1 MWESGF
7 ARVVSR
13 GSCRDC
19 SAARHDEAGP
29 SRQAGRR
36 RILRAPR
43 LAGVGAAAV
52 PRAVD
57 GAGAA
62 PLEPS
67 LESALS
73 RFRKSA
79 TETDK
84 SSSIVDSVAQLQ
96 TRRVQNVLLMCSD
109 YDSYTFEEDGL
120 LTELIYSEYD
130 TMNLRKPPTIER
142 VSSPEKALARMKEQ
156 EYDLLITLM
165 RMEGSNM
172 TPQSFVTAVH
182 AMEPSM
188 PIALLALNA
197 FELRELDPRVD
208 QALKINVNKRLTW
221 EAGGGGA
228 AVAAASPSS
237 ADALADAWVWPFLWQ
252 GNASLFTA
260 MFKVVEDRL
269 NAAQDTDFGVQLVLL
284 IEDNVKFYSS
294 YLPVLYQELLKQNQA
309 LQSETMGSR
318 EKLLRMHSR
327 PKVMLCTNYEEAA
340 DIFRRYS
347 PNVMGVITD
356 AGFPRNGEHDL
367 TAGLKL
373 AAEAL
378 EHAPELPVLVQS
390 GDSKLA
396 TKVEALGAKFVSKE
410 SNVLLASLRD
420 FMTQELKLG
429 PLEFLDGVTGAKLGE
444 VSTVTELV
452 ETWAQLPLQSV
463 AYHGR
468 HAHLS
473 KWFFARAEFQLAKRF
488 RASSY
493 PNDFIDADGNERPDW
508 LRNWILSEAR
518 AHRNKLAS
526 GVENASARGITD
538 FDSSMVRYG
547 KGALGGKGRGFRFLH
562 SVSDKFGLQTII
574 PELRISVPNCFVL
587 ATEVFD
593 RFLDENQMRQAALEA
608 TADEDLVKLFD
619 AAPLP
624 ADVSAEL
631 QKYVAQVGC
640 SAARISSRLPHPSP
654 HMSHPTHHAA
664 QVGAPIAVRSSSMF
678 EDAFLQPFAGVYS
691 SFMLPN
697 DGGEEQR
704 LAQLEGAVKRVYAS
718 TFCQAARGYIAS
730 TQNRL
735 EEEKMA
741 IIVQELV
748 GEADGHGHFHPSL
761 AGVANS
767 IDFYPRPHTSHEHG
781 CAQLSLGLG
790 AAVVGGT
797 PSVQFSLA
805 DPATATVIGT

>member
-1 MWESGF
+1 MADNATRAEGRGQPWNVGGAGLRE
-7 ARVVSR
+7 ARGCLAQLPR
-13 GSCRDC
+13 LL
-19 SAARHDEAGP
+19 
-29 SRQAGRR
+29 GRLATMR
-36 RILRAPR
+36 LGRLVRPGGGAILRAPR
-43 LAGVGAAAV
+43 LAASAL
-52 PRAVD
+52 PRCRAQST
-57 GAGAA
+57 AQA
-62 PLEPS
+62 PLRLEPS

-608 TADEDLVKLFD
+608 NADEDLVKLFD

-631 QKYVAQVGC
+631 QKYVAQV
-640 SAARISSRLPHPSP
+640 
-654 HMSHPTHHAA
+654 
-664 QVGAPIAVRSSSMF
+664 
-678 EDAFLQPFAGVYS
+678 
-691 SFMLPN
+691 
-697 DGGEEQR
+697 
-704 LAQLEGAVKRVYAS
+704 
-718 TFCQAARGYIAS
+718 
-730 TQNRL
+730 
-735 EEEKMA
+735 
-741 IIVQELV
+741 
-748 GEADGHGHFHPSL
+748 
-761 AGVANS
+761 
-767 IDFYPRPHTSHEHG
+767 
-781 CAQLSLGLG
+781 
-790 AAVVGGT
+790 
-797 PSVQFSLA
+797 
-805 DPATATVIGT
+805 

>member
-1 MWESGF
+1 MAD
-7 ARVVSR
+7 ARGREGRAACR
-13 GSCRDC
+13 GGEFLAGRWQPIWYEL
-19 SAARHDEAGP
+19 AARFGERGLMIRRLLP
-29 SRQAGRR
+29 GRPGA
-36 RILRAPR
+36 ILRAPR
-43 LAGVGAAAV
+43 LAASAL
-52 PRAVD
+52 PRCRAQST
-57 GAGAA
+57 AQA
-62 PLEPS
+62 PLRLEPS

-252 GNASLFTA
+252 GNPSLFTA

-452 ETWAQLPLQSV
+452 ETWA
-463 AYHGR
+463 
-468 HAHLS
+468 
-473 KWFFARAEFQLAKRF
+473 
-488 RASSY
+488 
-493 PNDFIDADGNERPDW
+493 
-508 LRNWILSEAR
+508 
-518 AHRNKLAS
+518 
-526 GVENASARGITD
+526 
-538 FDSSMVRYG
+538 
-547 KGALGGKGRGFRFLH
+547 
-562 SVSDKFGLQTII
+562 
-574 PELRISVPNCFVL
+574 
-587 ATEVFD
+587 
-593 RFLDENQMRQAALEA
+593 
-608 TADEDLVKLFD
+608 
-619 AAPLP
+619 
-624 ADVSAEL
+624 
-631 QKYVAQVGC
+631 
-640 SAARISSRLPHPSP
+640 PHVTPQI
-654 HMSHPTHHAA
+654 SHPT
-664 QVGAPIAVRSSSMF
+664 S
-678 EDAFLQPFAGVYS
+678 
-691 SFMLPN
+691 
-697 DGGEEQR
+697 
-704 LAQLEGAVKRVYAS
+704 
-718 TFCQAARGYIAS
+718 
-730 TQNRL
+730 
-735 EEEKMA
+735 
-741 IIVQELV
+741 
-748 GEADGHGHFHPSL
+748 
-761 AGVANS
+761 
-767 IDFYPRPHTSHEHG
+767 PRR
-781 CAQLSLGLG
+781 
-790 AAVVGGT
+790 
-797 PSVQFSLA
+797 
-805 DPATATVIGT
+805 

>member
-1 MWESGF
+1 MTFTSPPPEPSPEPSVAGAHQIASDAEFWALYEE
-7 ARVVSR
+7 VSTLGR
-13 GSCRDC
+13 GSFGEVKLVRLRSTGVLVAVKTVAKS
-19 SAARHDEAGP
+19 SAPAHELYGNVTPQNEPQLLMAYQRRSDQRKFDSAPARIG
-29 SRQAGRR
+29 GRR
-36 RILRAPR
+36 KQRA
-43 LAGVGAAAV
+43 
-52 PRAVD
+52 
-57 GAGAA
+57 
-62 PLEPS
+62 
-67 LESALS
+67 
-73 RFRKSA
+73 
-79 TETDK
+79 
-84 SSSIVDSVAQLQ
+84 
-96 TRRVQNVLLMCSD
+96 
-109 YDSYTFEEDGL
+109 
-120 LTELIYSEYD
+120 
-130 TMNLRKPPTIER
+130 
-142 VSSPEKALARMKEQ
+142 
-156 EYDLLITLM
+156 
-165 RMEGSNM
+165 NM

-252 GNASLFTA
+252 GNPSLFTA

-452 ETWAQLPLQSV
+452 ETWA
-463 AYHGR
+463 
-468 HAHLS
+468 
-473 KWFFARAEFQLAKRF
+473 
-488 RASSY
+488 
-493 PNDFIDADGNERPDW
+493 
-508 LRNWILSEAR
+508 
-518 AHRNKLAS
+518 
-526 GVENASARGITD
+526 
-538 FDSSMVRYG
+538 
-547 KGALGGKGRGFRFLH
+547 
-562 SVSDKFGLQTII
+562 
-574 PELRISVPNCFVL
+574 
-587 ATEVFD
+587 
-593 RFLDENQMRQAALEA
+593 
-608 TADEDLVKLFD
+608 
-619 AAPLP
+619 
-624 ADVSAEL
+624 
-631 QKYVAQVGC
+631 
-640 SAARISSRLPHPSP
+640 PHVTPQI
-654 HMSHPTHHAA
+654 SHPT
-664 QVGAPIAVRSSSMF
+664 S
-678 EDAFLQPFAGVYS
+678 
-691 SFMLPN
+691 
-697 DGGEEQR
+697 
-704 LAQLEGAVKRVYAS
+704 
-718 TFCQAARGYIAS
+718 
-730 TQNRL
+730 
-735 EEEKMA
+735 
-741 IIVQELV
+741 
-748 GEADGHGHFHPSL
+748 
-761 AGVANS
+761 
-767 IDFYPRPHTSHEHG
+767 PRR
-781 CAQLSLGLG
+781 
-790 AAVVGGT
+790 
-797 PSVQFSLA
+797 
-805 DPATATVIGT
+805 